1 MNNQIKRIE
10 DTLVMGYDQ
19 LNNYVEDADSLRKG
33 VDVLMTELISKN
45 ESILNEIH
53 PELLADYKILKNS
66 IKNQKDENE

>member
-1 MNNQIKRIE
+1 
-10 DTLVMGYDQ
+10 MGYDQ